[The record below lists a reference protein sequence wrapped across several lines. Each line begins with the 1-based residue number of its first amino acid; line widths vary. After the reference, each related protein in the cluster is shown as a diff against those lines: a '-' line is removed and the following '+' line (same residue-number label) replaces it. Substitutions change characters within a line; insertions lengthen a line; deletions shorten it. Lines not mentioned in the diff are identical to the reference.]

1 MVSPVANRIYPAR
14 VSSWCSGLR
23 VFSRPFM
30 QGHAGNFDAVAG
42 KGQLAV
48 RSHKGREAYGGR
60 DALGQQRA
68 LSELQLVPVRIAMSF
83 KSLRPG
89 SSDEPAEHLGG

>member
-1 MVSPVANRIYPAR
+1 
-14 VSSWCSGLR
+14 
-23 VFSRPFM
+23 M
-30 QGHAGNFDAVAG
+30 QGLAGNFDAVAE

-68 LSELQLVPVRIAMSF
+68 QSELQLVPVRIAMSF

-89 SSDEPAEHLGG
+89 SSDKPAEHLGGEFGEDRFERCVGQGAAVQEQVVEVKM